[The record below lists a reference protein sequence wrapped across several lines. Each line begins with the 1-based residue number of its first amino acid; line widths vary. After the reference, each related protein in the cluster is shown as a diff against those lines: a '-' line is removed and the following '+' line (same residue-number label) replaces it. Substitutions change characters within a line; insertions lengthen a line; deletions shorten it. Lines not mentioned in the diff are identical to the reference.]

1 MSPQETGRRLK
12 GNPRI
17 VRLRQFWVNDG
28 WTLRGQESPRMNKK
42 GLRNSVE
49 WYPVQISGKIVA
61 ILQAA
66 WNIVWWHR
74 SIHNLDD
81 NSKKCYLL
89 IIFPLNYFLFLPEMK
104 PGNHFQSEKI
114 PSCISTNVSKRN
126 LLVSRTIKSMQ
137 KVQTDAQNVLFV
149 HYKRKALIKL

>member
-1 MSPQETGRRLK
+1 
-12 GNPRI
+12 
-17 VRLRQFWVNDG
+17 
-28 WTLRGQESPRMNKK
+28 MNKK

-49 WYPVQISGKIVA
+49 WYPVEISGKIVV

-66 WNIVWWHR
+66 WNIVWWHK

-114 PSCISTNVSKRN
+114 PSCISTNMSKRN
-126 LLVSRTIKSMQ
+126 LLVSMTIKSMQ
-137 KVQTDAQNVLFV
+137 KVQTECNMYNLFIIKEKLWLNCNVMMYCLSYFTLSSFV
-149 HYKRKALIKL
+149 HKFADLFLLFAVCPC